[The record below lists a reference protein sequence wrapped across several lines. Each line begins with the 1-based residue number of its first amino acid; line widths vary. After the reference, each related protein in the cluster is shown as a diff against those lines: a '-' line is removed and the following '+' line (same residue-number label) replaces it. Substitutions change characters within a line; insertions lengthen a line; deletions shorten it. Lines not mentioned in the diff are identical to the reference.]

1 MDRERNAQTISV
13 DREAAMSASDPE
25 LIRASLAEYCGTE
38 QYYRSLNFVYT
49 DGVKAMAELCGAYWL
64 IDLIASWQV
73 EKRVRTKPFQVWEL
87 TVQDD
92 RGSLTMR
99 EDGGEPI
106 LAHQHIEYTD
116 FPLGE
121 IKFYVASG
129 VLMLPSEY

>member
-13 DREAAMSASDPE
+13 GREAAMSASDPE
-25 LIRASLAEYCGTE
+25 LIRASLAQYCGTE
-38 QYYRSLNFVYT
+38 QYYRALSLVYT
-49 DGVKAMAELCGAYWL
+49 DGVKAMAELCGAHWL

-73 EKRVRTKPFQVWEL
+73 EKHVRTKPFQVWEL
-87 TVQDD
+87 IVREN

-99 EDGGEPI
+99 EDAGEPI
-106 LAHQHIEYTD
+106 LVHQHIEYTD
-116 FPLGE
+116 CPLGE